1 LFLIRENPRLSV
13 ANSSVSVFL
22 WLSLMNEFDFIQRLR
37 DQTRSRKHSTRLVTG
52 IGDDAGVIS
61 QLAGRAT
68 VVTTD
73 LLVEGIDFYRDATPP
88 HLLGHKALAV
98 SLSDIAAMGARPLWS
113 LVSIGLPDDV
123 WNGTFKDEFFEGY
136 LTLADE
142 YGVALA
148 GGDVS
153 RTVEQI
159 VIDSILLGE
168 VSSGAAVLRSTAQ
181 PGDRI
186 YVTGALGGS
195 AAGLKLIEMG
205 ARVASRQEADGR
217 QQEDAEVRGTSPTV
231 REGSAVQDDERSEDD
246 SIQALLL
253 RHLRPSP
260 RVGWGIVLG
269 EERLASA
276 MIDISD
282 GLSSDLAHLCRESN
296 VGALLQ
302 SAEIPIDRDVIKL
315 CGRRA
320 LDPLDLALH
329 GGEDFELLF
338 TVHPNNAARLPKR
351 VDGVAISCI
360 GEITSD
366 PGVIRLAEKNR
377 VWDLE
382 PQGFEHFKPPVESD
396 NRVSSPSPSGILPT

>member
-1 LFLIRENPRLSV
+1 
-13 ANSSVSVFL
+13 
-22 WLSLMNEFDFIQRLR
+22 MNEFDFIQRLR
-37 DQTRSRKHSTRLVTG
+37 DQTRSRKHSSRLITG
-52 IGDDAGVIS
+52 IGDDASVIS
-61 QLAGRAT
+61 QLAGRAF

-73 LLVEGIDFYRDATPP
+73 LLAEGIDFYRDATPP
-88 HLLGHKALAV
+88 RLLGHKALAV

-113 LVSIGLPDDV
+113 LMSIGLPDDV
-123 WNGTFKDEFFEGY
+123 WNDTFKDEFFDGY

-142 YGVALA
+142 YGVTLS

-181 PGDRI
+181 PGDQI

-205 ARVASRQEADGR
+205 ARISRQDSE
-217 QQEDAEVRGTSPTV
+217 PP
-231 REGSAVQDDERSEDD
+231 AVAGGPSKNSEDD
-246 SIQALLL
+246 AIQTLLL
-253 RHLRPSP
+253 RHLRPHP

-282 GLSSDLAHLCRESN
+282 GLSSDLAHLCSESN
-296 VGALLQ
+296 VGALIQ
-302 SAEIPIDRDVIKL
+302 SAKIPIDKDVIKL

-320 LDPLDLALH
+320 LDPLALALH

-338 TVHPNNAARLPKR
+338 TVSPDNAARLPKR

-360 GEITSD
+360 GEITNE
-366 PGVIRLAEKNR
+366 PGQIRIAEQNR

-382 PQGFEHFKPPVESD
+382 PRGFEHF
-396 NRVSSPSPSGILPT
+396 